1 MCNFSGY
8 DPLGCCCCSP
18 ITAVGTHAPVVFS
31 CSKNETCYSSDVFAS
46 TEELIHEY
54 KSDCAIVRKGVTSD
68 IDKCLKEGKSLIVE
82 GLHIDPRLY
91 QKEIATHTAS
101 SSGIVVPFLLT
112 IQESDHLN
120 FMKNSPD
127 PRYQSSEATEGFRNL
142 QRVQSYLVAHT
153 TEPDVLPFTEI
164 AINLHSFHETL
175 DLMHDIVLKRIE
187 QVYMQQEQ

>member
-1 MCNFSGY
+1 MF
-8 DPLGCCCCSP
+8 P
-18 ITAVGTHAPVVFS
+18 
-31 CSKNETCYSSDVFAS
+31 S
-46 TEELIHEY
+46 TEELIREY

-91 QKEIATHTAS
+91 QKEIATHCGNAANGSS

-112 IQESDHLN
+112 LKEADHLN
-120 FMKNSPD
+120 FMMNSPD
-127 PRYQSSEATEGFRNL
+127 PRYQTNEATVGFRNL
-142 QRVQSYLVAHT
+142 QHVQSYLVEHAKV
-153 TEPDVLPFTEI
+153 PAMLPFTEI
-164 AINLHSFHETL
+164 AINLHSFHDTL